1 MLLTFASFETA
12 DHRRSTMLISDEN
25 LRGRTVVA
33 ADGQTTGEVAAVLI
47 DTSTWTIASL
57 KIKLSKTAAEQLGA
71 SQRLLRA
78 ATIELPV
85 GMIQS
90 VGDTVLLSVPTL
102 GLRQTVPEAD
112 QHEGKVA

>member
-1 MLLTFASFETA
+1 MQ
-12 DHRRSTMLISDEN
+12 ISDEN

-33 ADGQTTGEVAAVLI
+33 ADGQAIGEVATLFI

-71 SQRLLRA
+71 SQSLLRA

-85 GMIQS
+85 RMIQS

-112 QHEGKVA
+112 QHQRKVA

>member
-1 MLLTFASFETA
+1 MQT
-12 DHRRSTMLISDEN
+12 SDEN

-33 ADGQTTGEVAAVLI
+33 ADGQAIGEVAAVFI

-57 KIKLSKTAAEQLGA
+57 QIKLSKTAAEQLGA
-71 SQRLLRA
+71 SHSLLRA

-85 GMIQS
+85 RMIQS
-90 VGDTVLLSVPTL
+90 VGDAVLLSVPTL

-112 QHEGKVA
+112 QPAGKVA

>member
-1 MLLTFASFETA
+1 MVSNARPRLFIGSSSESLPIVEILTLELKDVAE
-12 DHRRSTMLISDEN
+12 
-25 LRGRTVVA
+25 VVPWNDPRIFPA
-33 ADGQTTGEVAAVLI
+33 TEFFTT
-47 DTSTWTIASL
+47 S
-57 KIKLSKTAAEQLGA
+57 
-71 SQRLLRA
+71 LLRA

-102 GLRQTVPEAD
+102 GLRQTVSEAD

>member
-1 MLLTFASFETA
+1 MQ
-12 DHRRSTMLISDEN
+12 ISDEN

-33 ADGQTTGEVAAVLI
+33 ADGQAIGEVAAVFI

-57 KIKLSKTAAEQLGA
+57 QIKLSKTAAEQLG
-71 SQRLLRA
+71 SSHSLLRA

-85 GMIQS
+85 RLIQS

>member
-1 MLLTFASFETA
+1 MRLTG
-12 DHRRSTMLISDEN
+12 RRSAK
-25 LRGRTVVA
+25 VA
-33 ADGQTTGEVAAVLI
+33 ALFI

-57 KIKLSKTAAEQLGA
+57 KIKLSKTAAEQPGA
-71 SQRLLRA
+71 SQSPLRA

-85 GMIQS
+85 RMIQS

-112 QHEGKVA
+112 QHAGEVA

>member
-1 MLLTFASFETA
+1 MQ
-12 DHRRSTMLISDEN
+12 ISDEN

-33 ADGQTTGEVAAVLI
+33 ADGQAIGEVAAVFI

-57 KIKLSKTAAEQLGA
+57 QIKLSKTAAEQLGA
-71 SQRLLRA
+71 SHSLLRA

-85 GMIQS
+85 RTIQS

>member
-1 MLLTFASFETA
+1 MQ
-12 DHRRSTMLISDEN
+12 ISDEN

-33 ADGQTTGEVAAVLI
+33 ADGQAIGEVAALFI

-57 KIKLSKTAAEQLGA
+57 QIKLSKTAAERLGA
-71 SQRLLRA
+71 SRSLLHA
-78 ATIELPV
+78 ATIELAV
-85 GMIQS
+85 RMVQS

-112 QHEGKVA
+112 HHEESLNS

>member
-1 MLLTFASFETA
+1 M
-12 DHRRSTMLISDEN
+12 DHIGGATVQISDEN

-33 ADGQTTGEVAAVLI
+33 ADGQATGEVAAVFI

-57 KIKLSKTAAEQLGA
+57 KIKLSKAAAEQLGA
-71 SQRLLRA
+71 SQSLLRA

-85 GMIQS
+85 RMIQS

-102 GLRQTVPEAD
+102 GLRQTVAEAD
-112 QHEGKVA
+112 QHARKVA

>member
-1 MLLTFASFETA
+1 MQ
-12 DHRRSTMLISDEN
+12 ISDEN

-33 ADGQTTGEVAAVLI
+33 ADGQTIGEVAAVFI

-57 KIKLSKTAAEQLGA
+57 KIKLSKNAAEQLGA
-71 SQRLLRA
+71 SQSLLRA

-102 GLRQTVPEAD
+102 GLRQAVPEAD

>member
-1 MLLTFASFETA
+1 MQ
-12 DHRRSTMLISDEN
+12 ISDGN

-33 ADGQTTGEVAAVLI
+33 ADGLATGEVATLFI
-47 DTSTWTIASL
+47 DTSTWTVISL
-57 KIKLSKTAAEQLGA
+57 TIKLSKTAAEQLGA
-71 SQRLLRA
+71 TQKLLRA
-78 ATIELPV
+78 ATIEVPV
-85 GMIQS
+85 RLIQS

>member
-1 MLLTFASFETA
+1 MQ
-12 DHRRSTMLISDEN
+12 ISDES

-33 ADGQTTGEVAAVLI
+33 ADGQTTGEVSALCI
-47 DTSTWTIASL
+47 DTSAWTIVSL

-71 SQRLLRA
+71 SQGLLRA

-85 GMIQS
+85 RMIQS

-102 GLRQTVPEAD
+102 GMRQTVPEAD

>member
-1 MLLTFASFETA
+1 MSALC
-12 DHRRSTMLISDEN
+12 
-25 LRGRTVVA
+25 
-33 ADGQTTGEVAAVLI
+33 I
-47 DTSTWTIASL
+47 DTATWAIVSL
-57 KIKLSKTAAEQLGA
+57 KIKLNKTAAEQLGA
-71 SQRLLRA
+71 SQSLLRA

-85 GMIQS
+85 RMIQS